1 MYYKL
6 KKRFKNLTI
15 LRLYLWLIGSGLFV
29 QGMVSVVVT
38 TANLHLPTLIH
49 KLIIT
54 DPLHSFIHIC
64 WGLGIWFLLARRISK
79 PRLVLLALSYGAF
92 MFMMVLIGTFI
103 HHPFGMQ
110 LGRGENV
117 FHFLSSS
124 VALIL
129 SIRVMKD

>member
-1 MYYKL
+1 MTNDKKL
-6 KKRFKNLTI
+6 KI

-29 QGMVSVVVT
+29 QGMVSIVVAIT
-38 TANLHLPTLIH
+38 NFHLPAFIH

-64 WGLGIWFLLARRISK
+64 WGLGIILLLAKRINK
-79 PRLVLLALSYGAF
+79 PRLVLLALSYGVF
-92 MFMMVLIGTFI
+92 FLILGFIGTFI

-110 LGRGENV
+110 LGKGENL

-129 SIRVMKD
+129 GIGVRKNF

>member
-1 MYYKL
+1 MTNN
-6 KKRFKNLTI
+6 KNITI
-15 LRLYLWLIGSGLFV
+15 LRLYLWLIGSSLFV
-29 QGMVSVVVT
+29 QGMVSMVVT

-64 WGLGIWFLLARRISK
+64 WGLGISLLLARRISK
-79 PRLVLLALSYGAF
+79 PRLVRLALSYGVF
-92 MFMMVLIGTFI
+92 ILILGFTGTFI

-129 SIRVMKD
+129 GIRVMKEL